1 MMMSERK
8 RLHPISAVASTL
20 KRIKEMILPL
30 IFLFVIE
37 RNGEEGPFW
46 FYIVAAISILIPLA
60 IGILTWI
67 RFTYRIEEGELRI
80 ESGIFVK
87 KKRYIP
93 FERIQSL
100 DFSEGILQR
109 PFGLVKVKVETAGSS
124 SLTEAEAVLTAI
136 TKEEAK
142 SIQDTLSLVKGG
154 QTTMQIVDD
163 EETIPVKNEE
173 NLYQITPSQLI
184 LLATTSGGVGV
195 ILSAIV
201 AFIFQ
206 FDELIP
212 FKKVYSGFQHFIANG
227 IVFVSLAAL
236 FVFLV
241 AWILAFINTLLKF
254 ANFTVQK
261 IEGDLI
267 ISRGLLE
274 KRQITIPLNR
284 IQGIR
289 ISENLIRQ
297 PLGLATVYVESAG
310 GSMDKESQSTIMVLP
325 IVKKQEISQLLQ
337 TILPDYDLN
346 PEIVP
351 VPKRAWQRYMFRGLF
366 FPLLIVLAAVIFC
379 RPWGYFSFLLL
390 PLAAIWSHLKFKD
403 AGWSIE
409 DLQLTLRY
417 RGIIRNTVMMRKN
430 KIQSLS
436 IRRKYFQLRR
446 RLVTVEATIIS
457 GIGGSGGTVH
467 DMEAQDGRRIYQWY
481 SRHHREDSF

>member
-1 MMMSERK
+1 MSERK
-8 RLHPISAVASTL
+8 RLHPISAVASCL
-20 KRIKEMILPL
+20 KQIKEMILPFIL
-30 IFLFVIE
+30 LFLAG
-37 RNGEEGPFW
+37 RSGDGQPYW
-46 FYIVAAISILIPLA
+46 WYIVAAVAIIFPLV
-60 IGILTWI
+60 IGILSWL

-109 PFGLVKVKVETAGSS
+109 LFGLVKVKVETAGSA

-142 SIQDTLSLVKGG
+142 VIQDTLSLVKNG
-154 QTTMQIVDD
+154 QTAVQMVED
-163 EETIPVKNEE
+163 EETIPAKKEE
-173 NLYQITPSQLI
+173 NLYRITSSQLV
-184 LLATTSGGVGV
+184 LLASTSGGVGV

-201 AFIFQ
+201 AFVFQ

-212 FKKVYSGFQHFIANG
+212 YKKVYSEFQHFIANG
-227 IVFVSLAAL
+227 IVFVSLAAV
-236 FVFLV
+236 FVFFV

-254 ANFTVQK
+254 SNFTVQK
-261 IEGDLI
+261 TEGDLI

-274 KRQITIPLNR
+274 KRQITIPINR

-325 IVKKQEISQLLQ
+325 IVKKQEITQLLHS
-337 TILPDYDLN
+337 ILHDYDLN

-351 VPKRAWQRYMFRGLF
+351 VPKRAWRRYMFRGLF
-366 FPLLIVLAAVIFC
+366 FPLLIVVVAVIFF
-379 RPWGYFSFLLL
+379 RPWGYLSFLLI
-390 PLAAIWSHLKFKD
+390 PLAAFWSHLKYKD
-403 AGWSIE
+403 AGWSIG

-417 RGIIRNTVMMRKN
+417 RGIIRNTAMMKKN

-436 IRRKYFQLRR
+436 IERDYFQSKRGLAK
-446 RLVTVEATIIS
+446 VDATIIS
-457 GIGGSGGTVH
+457 GIGGSGGTVN
-467 DMEAQDGRRIYQWY
+467 DIEVQDGRKIYQWY
-481 SRHHREDSF
+481 SRHHKEDSV